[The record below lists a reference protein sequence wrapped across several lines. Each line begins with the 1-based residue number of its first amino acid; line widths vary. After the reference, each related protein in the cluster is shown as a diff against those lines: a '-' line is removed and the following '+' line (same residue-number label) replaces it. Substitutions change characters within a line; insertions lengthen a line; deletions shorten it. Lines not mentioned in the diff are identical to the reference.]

1 MITMIPE
8 NRDRLEQ
15 AIETLK
21 TLRMGSTVGEVA
33 KLDAAIG
40 VLMEIM
46 TPDREE

>member
-1 MITMIPE
+1 MITMMPE

-40 VLMEIM
+40 MLMEIM

>member
-1 MITMIPE
+1 MITMMPE

-21 TLRMGSTVGEVA
+21 SIRMGSTVGEVS

>member
-1 MITMIPE
+1 MMPE
-8 NRDRLEQ
+8 NRDRLEDV
-15 AIETLK
+15 IETLK

-46 TPDREE
+46 TPEREE